1 MNYKIKDLCEIT
13 SSRRIFA
20 KEYTKEGIPFFRS
33 QEIIELSTKGKTTPK
48 IFISNK
54 RYNEILSNGLNVP
67 SKGDILM
74 SAIGANRGYPWNVS
88 FDKFYFKD
96 GNVIWLRNFT
106 KQCNSKYLTY
116 ALSTSKNINMLQTAS
131 EHSAQGAITLDLI
144 KNIEIYLPSINIQ
157 QHIVNTIGS
166 IDDLIDNYNKQVNM
180 ICLILKQSLLKY
192 NDKITIDS
200 YNPTIIKSGI
210 KPFDL
215 TKNYLDTSSVNNLNN
230 IEGKEVV
237 SYKGRPSRA
246 NMQPIANSI
255 WFAKMKGSNK
265 KLLISN
271 LDKDLIN
278 NYVLS
283 TGFLGIKESDKLPLS
298 FLTAVIISNE
308 FNIQRDLNSVGTTM
322 AGVNNE
328 TFSKILV
335 PKLSPKE
342 VKIFNEE
349 NKCFIE
355 QLSYLRKKINALNN
369 IKTLLL
375 NKYF

>member
-1 MNYKIKDLCEIT
+1 MEKK
-13 SSRRIFA
+13 
-20 KEYTKEGIPFFRS
+20 
-33 QEIIELSTKGKTTPK
+33 
-48 IFISNK
+48 ISNVCK
-54 RYNEILSNGLNVP
+54 IVSEKISINEINKDNYISTENMLPNYGGVQKASSLPKYNVNSYKLGDILLSNIRPYFKKIWFASKDGGCSNDVLVIRSNNDILDKYLYYSLTNDRFINYYVASCKGTKMPRGNKNALLDWIINVP
-67 SKGDILM
+67 SL
-74 SAIGANRGYPWNVS
+74 
-88 FDKFYFKD
+88 
-96 GNVIWLRNFT
+96 
-106 KQCNSKYLTY
+106 KY
-116 ALSTSKNINMLQTAS
+116 Q
-131 EHSAQGAITLDLI
+131 H
-144 KNIEIYLPSINIQ
+144 
-157 QHIVNTIGS
+157 HIVNTIGS

>member
-1 MNYKIKDLCEIT
+1 MNL
-13 SSRRIFA
+13 
-20 KEYTKEGIPFFRS
+20 EYN
-33 QEIIELSTKGKTTPK
+33 II
-48 IFISNK
+48 
-54 RYNEILSNGLNVP
+54 
-67 SKGDILM
+67 
-74 SAIGANRGYPWNVS
+74 
-88 FDKFYFKD
+88 
-96 GNVIWLRNFT
+96 
-106 KQCNSKYLTY
+106 
-116 ALSTSKNINMLQTAS
+116 
-131 EHSAQGAITLDLI
+131 
-144 KNIEIYLPSINIQ
+144 
-157 QHIVNTIGS
+157 NTIGS
-166 IDDLIDNYNKQVNM
+166 IDDLIDNYNKQVDI
-180 ICLILKQSLLKY
+180 ICLILEQNLLKY
-192 NDKITIDS
+192 NDKITIDN

-210 KPFDL
+210 KPFHL
-215 TKNYLDTSSVNNLNN
+215 TKIYLDTSCVNNLNK

-237 SYKGRPSRA
+237 SYKERPSRA

-265 KLLISN
+265 KILISN

-283 TGFLGIKESDKLPLS
+283 TGFLGIKESNKLPLS

-335 PKLSPKE
+335 PKLSSEE

-355 QLSYLRKKINALNN
+355 QLSYLRKKINALNS

>member
-1 MNYKIKDLCEIT
+1 MKLKDFVIFNPRETLSKSKKYRKISMDQIKPFTRKVESNIFLKYSGGSKFQNGDT
-13 SSRRIFA
+13 IFA
-20 KEYTKEGIPFFRS
+20 RITPCLEN
-33 QEIIELSTKGKTTPK
+33 GKTSFVSCLEKNEVAFGSTEFIIVRSKPSVSLPLFVYYLMVSKK
-48 IFISNK
+48 IRDKAIISMTGSSG
-54 RYNEILSNGLNVP
+54 RERVQQI
-67 SKGDILM
+67 
-74 SAIGANRGYPWNVS
+74 
-88 FDKFYFKD
+88 
-96 GNVIWLRNFT
+96 
-106 KQCNSKYLTY
+106 
-116 ALSTSKNINMLQTAS
+116 ALDNIIIPDYT
-131 EHSAQGAITLDLI
+131 ID
-144 KNIEIYLPSINIQ
+144 YQ

-355 QLSYLRKKINALNN
+355 QLSYLRKKINALNS

>member
-1 MNYKIKDLCEIT
+1 M
-13 SSRRIFA
+13 
-20 KEYTKEGIPFFRS
+20 EY
-33 QEIIELSTKGKTTPK
+33 
-48 IFISNK
+48 N
-54 RYNEILSNGLNVP
+54 
-67 SKGDILM
+67 
-74 SAIGANRGYPWNVS
+74 
-88 FDKFYFKD
+88 
-96 GNVIWLRNFT
+96 
-106 KQCNSKYLTY
+106 
-116 ALSTSKNINMLQTAS
+116 
-131 EHSAQGAITLDLI
+131 
-144 KNIEIYLPSINIQ
+144 
-157 QHIVNTIGS
+157 IVNTIGS
-166 IDDLIDNYNKQVNM
+166 IDDLIDNYNKQVDI

-210 KPFDL
+210 KPFNL

-355 QLSYLRKKINALNN
+355 QLSYLRKKINALNS

>member
-74 SAIGANRGYPWNVS
+74 SAIGVNRGYPWNVS

-144 KNIEIYLPSINIQ
+144 KNIEIFLPSINIQ
-157 QHIVNTIGS
+157 QHIVNTIS
-166 IDDLIDNYNKQVNM
+166 FL
-180 ICLILKQSLLKY
+180 LLK
-192 NDKITIDS
+192 
-200 YNPTIIKSGI
+200 
-210 KPFDL
+210 
-215 TKNYLDTSSVNNLNN
+215 
-230 IEGKEVV
+230 
-237 SYKGRPSRA
+237 
-246 NMQPIANSI
+246 
-255 WFAKMKGSNK
+255 
-265 KLLISN
+265 
-271 LDKDLIN
+271 
-278 NYVLS
+278 
-283 TGFLGIKESDKLPLS
+283 FL
-298 FLTAVIISNE
+298 
-308 FNIQRDLNSVGTTM
+308 
-322 AGVNNE
+322 
-328 TFSKILV
+328 
-335 PKLSPKE
+335 
-342 VKIFNEE
+342 
-349 NKCFIE
+349 
-355 QLSYLRKKINALNN
+355 
-369 IKTLLL
+369 
-375 NKYF
+375 